1 MMKGVFEPPI
11 DVAIGNPVNDKG
23 EPIKR
28 LFVLEYAPMYRQV
41 PQAQRIAYSAEK
53 QISQLQK
60 FWPPTRA
67 IHVDTWTLVVSI
79 GSACRDN
86 GTPTAR
92 ASWGVFFGPGSRF
105 NSSGRLSPSCP
116 QTSSRAEIEA
126 LSQAIDA
133 IRGIAHGDMTL
144 QEIKIRSDSEYLCQ
158 AMSMWVG
165 GWIEDDGLRP
175 NGQPVAHFEKLKEI
189 HEAIDEMTY
198 GDGGGLQFQFWHVP
212 RGENREADAL
222 ANSALDE

>member
-1 MMKGVFEPPI
+1 MMGVFEPPI
-11 DVAIGNPVNDKG
+11 LAGTGTPVNDIG
-23 EPIKR
+23 EDIER
-28 LFVLEYAPMYRQV
+28 LFGLDYSPMHRHV
-41 PQAQRIAYSAEK
+41 PEAQLITYSAEK
-53 QISQLQK
+53 QVSQLQMLH
-60 FWPPTRA
+60 PRTQA
-67 IHVDTWTLVVSI
+67 IEVDKLSLVVSI
-79 GSACRDN
+79 DGACRDN

-126 LSQAIDA
+126 LSWAIDA
-133 IRGIAHGDMTL
+133 IRGITHGDMTL

-189 HEAIDEMTY
+189 HEALDEMTY

>member
-1 MMKGVFEPPI
+1 MKGVFQP
-11 DVAIGNPVNDKG
+11 AFLSGTGTPVNDTG
-23 EPIKR
+23 EDIER
-28 LFVLEYAPMYRQV
+28 LFVLDYSPMHRRV
-41 PQAQRIAYSAEK
+41 PEAQLITYSAEK
-53 QISQLQK
+53 QVSQLQILH
-60 FWPPTRA
+60 PRTQA
-67 IHVDTWTLVVSI
+67 IEVDKMSMVVSI
-79 GSACRDN
+79 DGACRDN

-133 IRGIAHGDMTL
+133 IRGISHGDLTL

-158 AMSMWVG
+158 AMSMWVEE
-165 GWIEDDGLRP
+165 WIEDDGLRP

-189 HEAIDEMTY
+189 HGAIDEMTY
-198 GDGGGLQFQFWHVP
+198 GDDGGLQFQFWHVP